1 MSSKRRSGKNL
12 VIKEELLPDPYQRI
26 HEECLND
33 FNLKRAEYG
42 DSLNH
47 YGLIGVLMK
56 LEEKIKQNIHVSKSG
71 IELVPSEHLRNTLV
85 DLYNHTAM
93 AMILLDQG
101 KLVSSG
107 PKIDE
112 LKAKEMI
119 DSNDSDLN
127 DTNQSNDSD
136 DTNNFD
142 LKETLLKDEE
152 ENQCEIM

>member
-12 VIKEELLPDPYQRI
+12 VIKQELLPDPYQRI

-33 FNLKRAEYG
+33 FNLKKVDYG
-42 DSLNH
+42 DSLND

-56 LEEKIKQNIHVSKSG
+56 LEEKIKQNIHISKSG
-71 IELVPSEHLRNTLV
+71 VELVPSEHLRNTLI

-101 KLVSSG
+101 KLVYSG
-107 PKIDE
+107 PKME
-112 LKAKEMI
+112 EI
-119 DSNDSDLN
+119 DSNKFDL
-127 DTNQSNDSD
+127 NDSD
-136 DTNNFD
+136 DTYQSNDSNNID

-152 ENQCEIM
+152 ENQCKIM